1 MKSLTLLS
9 HPEVTMAITKYTL
22 RRPAFSSWADM
33 DRISNRFAG
42 IFDDPV
48 FGVAP
53 KERWSPALSVSEND
67 DELLLTLELPGLGE
81 EDITIEYENDVLRIT
96 GEKKEE
102 VSQPGTNRK
111 YHVYERRYGS
121 FDRSFRLPNT
131 VDSNGVV
138 AAFEKGILSLTV
150 PKLAEK
156 KGRKIEISR

>member
-1 MKSLTLLS
+1 
-9 HPEVTMAITKYTL
+9 MAITKYML

-33 DRISNRFAG
+33 DRISNRFAR

-48 FGVAP
+48 FGAAP

-102 VSQPGTNRK
+102 
-111 YHVYERRYGS
+111 E
-121 FDRSFRLPNT
+121 
-131 VDSNGVV
+131 
-138 AAFEKGILSLTV
+138 
-150 PKLAEK
+150 
-156 KGRKIEISR
+156 